1 MKNKTK
7 EIWILSYRTFSETC
21 VSVEY
26 VCLGW
31 TLEIISTF
39 HNLVALHEPCR
50 VRQFQIWCPLF
61 WCPFFE
67 FYQRRSI
74 NRRSPTIKMVSPKL
88 FVYPLYELLLISCW
102 FPLLRGHVEVYA
114 FLSSFAHVR
123 HYMDCLVTGW
133 STDRCL

>member
-21 VSVEY
+21 VSVKY

-88 FVYPLYELLLISCW
+88 FVYSTVWTFVDFLLVPTVEGSCW
-102 FPLLRGHVEVYA
+102 GVCFFKQFCACAALYG
-114 FLSSFAHVR
+114 LSCDR
-123 HYMDCLVTGW
+123 LVN
-133 STDRCL
+133 R